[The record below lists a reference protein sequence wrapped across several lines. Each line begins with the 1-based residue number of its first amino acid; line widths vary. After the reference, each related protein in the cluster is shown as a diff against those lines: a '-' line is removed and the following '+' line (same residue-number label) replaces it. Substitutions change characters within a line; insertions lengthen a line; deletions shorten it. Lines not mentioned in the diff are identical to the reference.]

1 MFFFA
6 DLTNI
11 EVVDIIE
18 VLGTIAFA
26 ISGIRL
32 ASAKRFDWFGAIV
45 IGFVTATGGGTL
57 RDLLLDVPVFW
68 MQASRYIWCTLFAFI
83 IVLGFRKYLV
93 HLNNTIFWF
102 DCIGLGLFV
111 VVGYEKA
118 LALGYPIWV
127 CVSMATITGIVGGII
142 RDILINEVPIIFTQ
156 ELYAVACILGGIL
169 FSILYYFNIQLLVI
183 EVSTAV
189 FVVVIRFFATRYHI
203 KLPILKERS
212 RSGIIFYTS
221 VIPSEMISI

>member
-142 RDILINEVPIIFTQ
+142 RDILINEVPIVFTQ
-156 ELYAVACILGGIL
+156 ELYAVACILGGIF
-169 FSILYYFNIQLLVI
+169 FSVLYYFENQLLVI

-203 KLPILKERS
+203 KLPILKGED
-212 RSGIIFYTS
+212 
-221 VIPSEMISI
+221 

>member
-6 DLTNI
+6 DLTHI

-118 LALGYPIWV
+118 LVLGYPVWV

-203 KLPILKERS
+203 KLPILKGED
-212 RSGIIFYTS
+212 
-221 VIPSEMISI
+221 

>member
-118 LALGYPIWV
+118 LVLGYPVWV

-203 KLPILKERS
+203 KLPILKGED
-212 RSGIIFYTS
+212 
-221 VIPSEMISI
+221 